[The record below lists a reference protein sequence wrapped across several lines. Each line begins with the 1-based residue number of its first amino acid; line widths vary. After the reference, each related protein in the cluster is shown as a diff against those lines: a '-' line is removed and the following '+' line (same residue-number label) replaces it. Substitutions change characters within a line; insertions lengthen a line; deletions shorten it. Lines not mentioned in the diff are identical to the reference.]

1 MHSCCELNEDEE
13 LRLGFSDEWTPSAD
27 SAVARP
33 LRNPRTARTS
43 APRLQELP
51 ADGPEPLG
59 EKEALSRGEIRSAWS
74 WLKKVILEEN
84 VKGVDIRLHS
94 WREEERERDRES
106 ATLFRLEQMEWLDT
120 GGKAIG
126 YSFFSFPFF
135 LHAFMTLEDL
145 KSAIKSLICPGTW
158 SGDPRKGVQYEEKKQ
173 MLSLK
178 AYFHNNTHEQADFF
192 SAEPQLLEC
201 HCSGRT
207 KGFAVVHMLYSVI
220 AVPPPPPRPCLSPF
234 DREDRKG
241 ECFE

>member
-1 MHSCCELNEDEE
+1 MRSCCELNEDEE

-27 SAVARP
+27 SAVARA
-33 LRNPRTARTS
+33 LRNPCTARTS

-51 ADGPEPLG
+51 DDGPEPLG

-106 ATLFRLEQMEWLDT
+106 ATLFRPEQMEWLDT

-158 SGDPRKGVQYEEKKQ
+158 SGDPRKGVQYEEKKNKCRHSRPTSTTTL
-173 MLSLK
+173 MNRL
-178 AYFHNNTHEQADFF
+178 TFF
-192 SAEPQLLEC
+192 QLNLNY
-201 HCSGRT
+201 SNAT
-207 KGFAVVHMLYSVI
+207 AAVVLRVLRSSICCTV
-220 AVPPPPPRPCLSPF
+220 S
-234 DREDRKG
+234 
-241 ECFE
+241 